1 MGVDKLLKLE
11 QAEEIQLPVR
21 DGTLLSGHLFK
32 PEGSKKCPLIV
43 FVTGS
48 GSLSYKMD
56 WQNDSFY
63 FCSTFAAVC
72 LAEGFAVLLVDKRG
86 VGESKGNWKSQSFY
100 DRADDMYDVIQ
111 LMKIHPEIL
120 EHHISVAGH
129 SQGGWIVQLLA
140 SMYPNDIKSA
150 LSIAG
155 PAYSVREQMVD
166 NMESE
171 LIMKGYRRS
180 VKWLLFLY
188 STSLTLYQYISTFVK
203 TGYISYILSYDARDV
218 IQAIKVP
225 TYFAFAEN
233 DHLVPLEKN
242 EPLAR
247 ELLKDV
253 NIPWE
258 IRVTKGVNHSYA
270 SSAKYQTWDEIES
283 KASPGLADL
292 LSDFCKWTRKH
303 TY

>member
-1 MGVDKLLKLE
+1 MLKIE

-32 PEGSKKCPLIV
+32 PEGSKKWPLII
-43 FVTGS
+43 FITGS
-48 GSLSYKMD
+48 GSLSYIMD

-63 FCSTFAAVC
+63 LCRTFAAVC

-86 VGESKGNWKSQSFY
+86 VGGSKGKWQKQSFY
-100 DRADDMYDVIQ
+100 DRAEDMYDVIK
-111 LMKIHPEIL
+111 LMEKRPNLSENQ
-120 EHHISVAGH
+120 ISVAGH

-180 VKWLLFLY
+180 VKRLLFLY
-188 STSLTLYQYISTFVK
+188 STSLTLYHYVSTFVK
-203 TGYISYILSYDARDV
+203 TGFISNILSYDARDV

-292 LSDFCKWTRKH
+292 ISDFCKWTRKH
-303 TY
+303 TH